1 MRNYK
6 ALIFIPKLIKKTN
19 FTYVTVIDRSRT
31 PLALINITALV
42 APSTTEDI
50 SASSVI
56 VTTNKRG
63 GNVLKY
69 ILHNNH
75 AY

>member
-1 MRNYK
+1 M
-6 ALIFIPKLIKKTN
+6 
-19 FTYVTVIDRSRT
+19 TVIDRSRT

-69 ILHNNH
+69 VLHNNH

>member
-1 MRNYK
+1 M
-6 ALIFIPKLIKKTN
+6 
-19 FTYVTVIDRSRT
+19 TVIDRSRT
-31 PLALINITALV
+31 LLALINITALV
-42 APSTTEDI
+42 APSTTGET

-63 GNVLKY
+63 KNNLLKY